1 MRLYNP
7 TETRSRITAK
17 RKPTT
22 RVIDFKKKISI
33 SDILL
38 MKQQKSMEIDFERDI
53 TISIPFVPIIKG
65 EGDE

>member
-7 TETRSRITAK
+7 TETRCRIIAK
-17 RKPTT
+17 RKPTI
-22 RVIDFKKKISI
+22 RVIDFKKKIPI

-53 TISIPFVPIIKG
+53 TVSIPFRPLIKDEG
-65 EGDE
+65 EE

>member
-17 RKPTT
+17 RKPTI